1 MTVQTNTNVASFNG
15 NGVTQIFP
23 IAFKFNNDT
32 DLVVLL
38 VDDAT
43 GSASLLTL
51 NSDYTVSGEGDE
63 EGGLIN
69 VVVAPASGKRLKVT
83 RVVDILQLTDLRNQG
98 KFFAEI
104 HEDALDLLT
113 MIAQQHESGIN
124 SSLRV
129 AESDPEPARIP
140 AVAQRANKILSFDA
154 AGNPQVVA
162 PVTDSSTELRQDLA
176 NSTDLSKGAAQVARA
191 TRHLVDI
198 SEVSG
203 VSGRYDGDTVNLLSF
218 WRDEYLKGGAAY
230 IGGENIGGGLL
241 TWRADIARSEHDGVL
256 IISPTVPAPAAFAD
270 LSGYYAA
277 SGESDPAASG
287 CWVRSF
293 SQGVHLA
300 WTGAVLND
308 ATKDNRDAFEAAKAV
323 IGKRVGG
330 HMPALLLP
338 IGELYYSKSPNFGQ
352 YSGFKIVG
360 PGPGSCRLRYTG
372 TGRALELNPAEYD
385 VQFRYGYHLEGF
397 LIDAGASGV
406 AGLYLENIAQ
416 SAFREVFAINGAT
429 SCVLFDLRLS
439 VLNEFTTCGVTVNRW
454 AVSSVHQESWRVST
468 SPSKGGS
475 STANTFNNCIG
486 EGASLAGWRL
496 IGSDVNTWNG
506 GAGEA
511 NTGRGV
517 LIASTSRA
525 NTFINFAMEANTTQD
540 ARDEGQL
547 TRWIGGY
554 ATSDSGFVVGGTAKN
569 VSVAGLMCNGVTI
582 ETGAVGTAFEN
593 VDYNHKGTGTFTDNG
608 TDTRVVNLRDK
619 ETGSIVYPKKARASI
634 TVGDSPFTYT
644 NNTGR
649 YQQVLISGGTV
660 TQILYKRGADQ
671 GVTGQTSGVILVAPG
686 DELVISHSG
695 APTMSRTPMGVMPV

>member
-1 MTVQTNTNVASFNG
+1 MAQKISPFVEGKYGWNFGESGWNSGMDENLLKFSFLFDRNVDSITASLPTAVNGQAHFLTSDNRLYFAVGTTYFSTPTPKWFEFKIRSTGEIYQFNGTSVTQVASPSQF
-15 NGVTQIFP
+15 
-23 IAFKFNNDT
+23 DSR
-32 DLVVLL
+32 L
-38 VDDAT
+38 DAVEI
-43 GSASLLTL
+43 TL
-51 NSDYTVSGEGDE
+51 
-63 EGGLIN
+63 
-69 VVVAPASGKRLKVT
+69 
-83 RVVDILQLTDLRNQG
+83 
-98 KFFAEI
+98 
-104 HEDALDLLT
+104 
-113 MIAQQHESGIN
+113 
-124 SSLRV
+124 SSLGT
-129 AESDPEPARIP
+129 AAFQDSDIFATQAKLDVVE
-140 AVAQRANKILSFDA
+140 ANA
-154 AGNPQVVA
+154 ANY
-162 PVTDSSTELRQDLA
+162 TDELRQELVNEA
-176 NSTDLSKGAAQVARA
+176 DLSKGAAQVARA

-198 SEVSG
+198 SEVAG

-218 WRDEYLKGGAAY
+218 WREEYLKGGAAY

-256 IISPTVPAPAAFAD
+256 IISPTVPAPANFAG
-270 LSGYYAA
+270 LSDYFSAV
-277 SGESDPAASG
+277 GESAPAASG

-293 SQGVHLA
+293 DQGVHLA
-300 WTGAVLND
+300 WAGAVLND
-308 ATKDNRDAFEAAKAV
+308 ATKDNRYVFEAAKDV

-352 YSGFKIVG
+352 YSGFKIIG

-385 VQFRYGYHLEGF
+385 IQFRYGYHLEGF
-397 LIDAGASGV
+397 LIDAGASGLT
-406 AGLYLENIAQ
+406 GLYLENVAQ
-416 SAFREVFAINGAT
+416 SAFREVFAVNGAAT
-429 SCVLFDLRLS
+429 CVLFDLRLS

-454 AVSSVHQESWRVST
+454 AVSSVHQESWRLST

-506 GAGEA
+506 GTGEA

-554 ATSDSGFVVGGTAKN
+554 ATSDSGFVVGGAAKN
-569 VSVAGLMCNGVTI
+569 VSITGLMCNGVTI
-582 ETGAVGTAFEN
+582 ETGAVGAAFEN

-619 ETGSIVYPKKARASI
+619 ATGSIVYPKKARVSI
-634 TVGDSPFTYT
+634 TVGASPFTYT

-671 GVTGQTSGVILVAPG
+671 GVTGLMGGALLVAPG

-695 APTMSRTPMGVMPV
+695 APTMSRTPMGAMPV